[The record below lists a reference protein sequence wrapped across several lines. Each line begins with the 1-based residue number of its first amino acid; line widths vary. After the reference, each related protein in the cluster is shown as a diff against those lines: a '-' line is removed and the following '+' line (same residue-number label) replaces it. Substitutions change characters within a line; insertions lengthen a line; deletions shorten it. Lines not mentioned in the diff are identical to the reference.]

1 MVERLLFPSRVLLYG
16 RAVVDLQ
23 IAAQV
28 GIPEGV
34 PLRGANLFL
43 QQQLAAAG
51 ARIARIYGFSYEGH
65 YYDLAKPALFV
76 VHGPGEAAERPVPGP
91 TGPEGQA
98 GPPSRVARAPDETDR
113 TGVAATP
120 RSFSED
126 MMVWAYDKGDFT
138 IRMDVESG
146 TFDQILLET
155 ELSTDRVRMT
165 FAGQT
170 ARLRGPTGG
179 SD

>member
-1 MVERLLFPSRVLLYG
+1 
-16 RAVVDLQ
+16 
-23 IAAQV
+23 
-28 GIPEGV
+28 
-34 PLRGANLFL
+34 
-43 QQQLAAAG
+43 
-51 ARIARIYGFSYEGH
+51 
-65 YYDLAKPALFV
+65 
-76 VHGPGEAAERPVPGP
+76 
-91 TGPEGQA
+91 
-98 GPPSRVARAPDETDR
+98 
-113 TGVAATP
+113 
-120 RSFSED
+120 